1 MSAPPK
7 SALTPEEWRASSIV
21 ESAGNGERHAPIDDE
36 LLYAHGGR
44 SPMVYV
50 RPDGSVGVDNSAGE
64 YGCGE
69 LDARKIMALANL
81 SLTLQDK
88 PGEVVQEDVNV
99 CISAAWYFR
108 KLARELV
115 QAANKLEGGER
126 DSFLDHA
133 RALTDGNERLHRLAE
148 TLQAIVPPQ

>member
-50 RPDGSVGVDNSAGE
+50 RPDGSIGVDNSAGE
-64 YGCGE
+64 YG
-69 LDARKIMALANL
+69 
-81 SLTLQDK
+81 
-88 PGEVVQEDVNV
+88 
-99 CISAAWYFR
+99 WYFR